1 MGHTEAIEAQIVG
14 LQRERQRWA
23 YALPE
28 DEESVR
34 PVFSAL
40 RAGETFSVAEP
51 ICRLIGTAADSLP
64 TATLV
69 RELLPAAGGWVYF
82 DRPFPMS
89 EFTSDGYHPL
99 LQALSWTTFRDGI
112 VVGVFMTRPQDGK
125 PWPILHMNY
134 PWLFGANVRE
144 VATEVPTPEPIPGFT
159 EYSCYLM
166 ALLLFMRQRILVAS
180 ARYIANR
187 QARKRIAKAI
197 GHEPVVKVIELR
209 ARDYQQRDESE
220 GTGMEYTC
228 QWLVRGH
235 WHQYHTREGLQP
247 RWVMPYVKGPS
258 DKPLRVAEKVA
269 YEVVR

>member
-23 YALPE
+23 SALPE

-112 VVGVFMTRPQDGK
+112 VVGVFMTRPQ
-125 PWPILHMNY
+125 
-134 PWLFGANVRE
+134 
-144 VATEVPTPEPIPGFT
+144 
-159 EYSCYLM
+159 
-166 ALLLFMRQRILVAS
+166 RILVTS

-220 GTGMEYTC
+220 GTGVEYTC

-235 WHQYHTREGLQP
+235 WHQYHTKDGLQP